1 MVMGALYGV
10 RKQGLATEKLKLNC
24 RPTEGG
30 IRCQSNKKAA
40 WPYIH
45 TQYISIGTW

>member
-30 IRCQSNKKAA
+30 IKPINTSYKE
-40 WPYIH
+40 PF
-45 TQYISIGTW
+45 